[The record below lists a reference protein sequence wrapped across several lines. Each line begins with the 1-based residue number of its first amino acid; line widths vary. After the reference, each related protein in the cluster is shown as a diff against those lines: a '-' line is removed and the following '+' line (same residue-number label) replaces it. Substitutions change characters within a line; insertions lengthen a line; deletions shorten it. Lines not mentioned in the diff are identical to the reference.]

1 MSSLVICEKA
11 LQAEKVRKAVGN
23 QYGRVVAASGHLLR
37 LEHPE
42 EADPEQW
49 TKWSTALLWNGKLY
63 RRQIGAGE
71 KCGRLLKEIKEAAAG
86 VDQIVIATDPDREGQ
101 VIGDEI
107 VQWLRFRGKV
117 MRVTILA
124 EDPESLRDAFRKMR
138 PNSEFA
144 GVSNSGEARAQAD
157 QVSNLSLTRAA
168 TVLLKAPDSA
178 PGAIGIGRVKTPVMA
193 IICTRDEEI
202 ANFKPRDF
210 FSVDAKIETPPG
222 KPGGFSL
229 TCRNMPSNLRGEPAE
244 DDVQVEEDDAA
255 LTIAGAADPLDGKI
269 VDKALAQALAT
280 AARGFE
286 GPISAQRTKGARKP
300 PKLYDLTSLQ
310 KIMSARRGWSASKT
324 LEVTQSLYSTHEI
337 VTYPRSEA
345 QYLPEAAIPDVPRLL
360 RGLLALD
367 NYTSFTGL
375 LASPEP
381 RTGKSGHFCDAAL
394 AGKSHYA
401 IVPNVNTA
409 HLFADKLSKL
419 SNDEAYLFDV
429 IARSYLAALAPD
441 YRFESTKLGMVV
453 PFRGA
458 NWHFRA
464 SGETPVFDGW
474 RAILSAPASKSK
486 DKSDEAPKLPAI
498 ADGAR
503 GRMAET
509 AVIASQTKP
518 PSLYTEGAFA
528 TVMKEAWRFVA
539 DPALREKLKES
550 EGIGQPSTRAKV
562 IDGLVDQG
570 LIARSGKFLTSTGAG
585 MALWRLLR
593 EIDPDVVDPG
603 RTAMW
608 ETIFSLVEQGRLNV
622 IEAVEK
628 IARATKATIAK
639 LEAGAGPNGFG
650 YLPMAGR
657 PAYKGGSTRG
667 GKGPGK
673 SSGKSYGKSYGNGSD
688 ASSGA
693 ANAGAPSEKQVGYAQ
708 SIAAKKK
715 IEIPAAALKD
725 KRVMSEWIDK
735 HAK

>member
-1 MSSLVICEKA
+1 MKSLVICEKA
-11 LQAEKVRKAVGN
+11 LQAEKVRKAVGA

-42 EADPEQW
+42 EANPEKW
-49 TKWSTALLWNGKLY
+49 TIWSPALLWSGRLY
-63 RRQIGAGE
+63 GRKIGAGE
-71 KCGRLLKEIKEAAAG
+71 KCGRLLKEIKAAAEG

-107 VQWLRFRGKV
+107 VQWLRFKGKV

-168 TVLLKAPDSA
+168 TVLLKAPGSP
-178 PGAIGIGRVKTPVMA
+178 PGAVGIGRVKTPVMA
-193 IICTRDEEI
+193 IICARDEEI

-210 FSVDAKIETPPG
+210 FTVDAKIETPPG

-229 TCRNMPSNLRGEPAE
+229 TCRNMPSSLRGEPAE
-244 DDVQVEEDDAA
+244 DDSAAPVDEDDAA

-269 VDKALAQALAT
+269 VDKALAQALAI
-280 AARGFE
+280 AVEGFE

-324 LEVTQSLYSTHEI
+324 LEVTQSLYSNHEI

-360 RGLLALD
+360 RGLLALASYEGFGD
-367 NYTSFTGL
+367 L
-375 LASPEP
+375 LADPEP
-381 RTGKSGHFCDAAL
+381 RTGRSGHFCDAAL

-401 IVPNVNTA
+401 IVPNVNTS

-441 YRFESTKLGMVV
+441 YRFESTKLGMVA

-464 SGETPVFDGW
+464 SGETPVFEGW
-474 RAILSAPASKSK
+474 RAVLSAPSPKSK
-486 DKSDEAPKLPAI
+486 DKSDEAPKLPPI

-503 GRMAET
+503 GKMAET
-509 AVIASQTKP
+509 AVVASQTKP

-528 TVMKEAWRFVA
+528 TVMKEAWRFVT
-539 DPALREKLKES
+539 DPALRDKLKES

-570 LIARSGKFLTSTGAG
+570 LIARAGKYLTSTEAG

-608 ETIFSLVEQGRLNV
+608 ETIFSLVEQNRLSV
-622 IEAVEK
+622 IDAVEK
-628 IARATKATIAK
+628 IARATKATIAR
-639 LEAGAGPNGFG
+639 LEAGAGPGPNGFG

-657 PAYKGGSTRG
+657 PAYKGGSARG
-667 GKGPGK
+667 GKDSGK
-673 SSGKSYGKSYGNGSD
+673 SSGKSSGV
-688 ASSGA
+688 ASTGA
-693 ANAGAPSEKQVGYAQ
+693 ASAGAPSEKQISFAQ
-708 SIAAKKK
+708 SIAARKK
-715 IEIPAAALKD
+715 ITIPPAVLKD
-725 KRVMSEWIDK
+725 RRAISDWIDK
-735 HAK
+735 NAK